1 MKLHFLIPLLS
12 IALIDD
18 AGKTYGN
25 LKVEGIDLNF
35 DPEEALKNL
44 PDACNPFN
52 INADIDTSETYGND
66 FEFFTE
72 DENAKLDEI
81 FDALVEAPDRTAFF
95 NASLHLHL
103 HNYIGTLHAK
113 YHCDDCKSTT
123 DEADPEA
130 AARAKSE
137 ELFPGVPAF
146 TSVDD
151 LITFL
156 EKNPEK
162 SGAFALK
169 LDKGPNGRDFK
180 SFDKIIRDIADTI
193 RNPPHGVPAPSTK

>member
-18 AGKTYGN
+18 AGKAYGN

-52 INADIDTSETYGND
+52 IDANINND
-66 FEFFTE
+66 DEPESFEFFTE
-72 DENAKLDEI
+72 AENIKLGDIME
-81 FDALVEAPDRTAFF
+81 ALVEAPGRTEFF
-95 NASLHLHL
+95 NASLHL

-130 AARAKSE
+130 AARAKSDE
-137 ELFPGVPAF
+137 ILPGVPSF
-146 TSVDD
+146 TNVAD

-156 EKNPEK
+156 ENSPEK

-169 LDKGPNGRDFK
+169 LDKSRKYN
-180 SFDKIIRDIADTI
+180 FDKILRDIANTI
-193 RNPPHGVPAPSTK
+193 ANPPHGVPAPSTK

>member
-18 AGKTYGN
+18 AGKAYGN

-52 INADIDTSETYGND
+52 IDANVENDGDDQPET

-72 DENAKLDEI
+72 AENIKLGDIME
-81 FDALVEAPDRTAFF
+81 ALVEAPDRTAFF
-95 NASLHLHL
+95 NASLHLH
-103 HNYIGTLHAK
+103 NYIGTLHAK
-113 YHCDDCKSTT
+113 YHCNDCKSTT
-123 DEADPEA
+123 GENDPEA
-130 AARAKSE
+130 AARAKSDE
-137 ELFPGVPAF
+137 ILPGVPSF
-146 TSVDD
+146 TNLDD

-156 EKNPEK
+156 ENSPEK